1 VSKLSLGVQKAVL
14 AGSVVDLGPN
24 GRYIELDRKVDTAE
38 GDGIMARW
46 EFGREVLAERVGKQL
61 PKGRLDEIAA
71 AIGKSRQEIGR
82 RLIFA
87 SRYPTRE
94 EVSHAVRTFGSWHDI
109 AEAMTLNPRIGADD
123 RDRRAREITPGGND
137 ATGDDWAIFA
147 GDFTVRGN
155 DLPDAS
161 VDLILTDP
169 PYPEEFAESWN
180 DLAAFATRV
189 LVPGGI
195 IAALSGKIHVD
206 DRMER
211 LAASGLAYGWIYS
224 QPLPGSNTRIL
235 ARHVLQEWKPWLCY
249 SKGPWPSG
257 RTDWHGDLLV
267 ADARAKDEY
276 EWQQQLGPAIQL
288 VERLSRSGDMV
299 VDPFCGS
306 GTYGVAALKAGR
318 RFTGIEADA
327 DRVAISTRRLQDAKA

>member
-1 VSKLSLGVQKAVL
+1 VSKLSLGVQKA
-14 AGSVVDLGPN
+14 AQTGTVVDIGPN
-24 GRYIELDRKVDTAE
+24 GRYVELDRKVDAAE

-61 PKGRLDEIAA
+61 PKGRLDAIAE
-71 AIGKSRQEIGR
+71 AIGKSRAEVGLR
-82 RLIFA
+82 ALFA
-87 SRYPTRE
+87 SRFPDRQQ
-94 EVSHAVRTFGSWHDI
+94 VANAISNFGSWYSIVND
-109 AEAMTLNPRIGADD
+109 ALASKGQLAD
-123 RDRRAREITPGGND
+123 RDRRAREITPGGDD
-137 ATGDDWAIFA
+137 AQGEGWAIFA

-155 DLPDAS
+155 DLPDDS

-169 PYPEEFAESWN
+169 PYPEEFAESWD
-180 DLAAFATRV
+180 DLAAFAARV

-206 DRMER
+206 DRMDR
-211 LAASGLAYGWIYS
+211 LAAAGLQYGWIYS

-249 SKGPWPSG
+249 SNGPWPSG
-257 RTDWHGDLLV
+257 RVDWNGDLLV

-276 EWQQQLGPAIQL
+276 EWQQQLGPAVQL
-288 VERLSRSGDMV
+288 VERLTRSGDMV

-306 GTYGVAALKAGR
+306 GTYGVAALNAGR

-327 DRVAISTRRLQDAKA
+327 DRVAISTRRLRESRP